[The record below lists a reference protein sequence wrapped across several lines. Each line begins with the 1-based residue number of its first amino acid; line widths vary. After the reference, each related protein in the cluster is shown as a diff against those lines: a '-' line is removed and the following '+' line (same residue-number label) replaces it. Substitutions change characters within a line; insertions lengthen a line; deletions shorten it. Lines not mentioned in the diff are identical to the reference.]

1 MDNVKIEFEKVI
13 EFLKK
18 ELGKLRV
25 GRATP
30 SLVEDIKIDYYG
42 TPTPLK
48 QLATINTPESD
59 LIVISPWDRT
69 VLGVIEKTIASSS
82 LGINPIVDQDI
93 IRLKMPPLT
102 EERRRDIVKLLHKE
116 IEEAK
121 IAIRNAREALREDI
135 KKMVDNEEIAED
147 ERFKKFEEIDKIV
160 KEYNNKIEEIGEG
173 KEKEIMS
180 I

>member
-121 IAIRNAREALREDI
+121 IAIRNAREALREDV